1 MARVSWSQSSLVSAW
16 NATGN
21 HVYPT
26 YFDALIKDW
35 VRHLP
40 CNGANATAEASARCK
55 PLGAPAARPGP
66 VCRWDDSSKACDTG
80 TFESPWRSLEM
91 GVRMADSWPRA
102 FFAFQQALAFTT
114 DGRVLMLLGVSEHF
128 QGLLKDGGHPGEI
141 IQTHSLLVTD
151 MTVGPSL
158 PRIHSPAPTCHAG
171 HSVVVPS
178 PPDGPL
184 WGVARSGSDLG
195 TLSLAL

>member
-40 CNGANATAEASARCK
+40 CNGANATAEAIARCK
-55 PLGAPAARPGP
+55 PLGAPASRPGP
-66 VCRWDDSSKACDTG
+66 VCRWDDTTLGGACDTG

-102 FFAFQQALAFTT
+102 FFAFQQAPAFTT

-141 IQTHSLLVTD
+141 IHTHFIL
-151 MTVGPSL
+151 
-158 PRIHSPAPTCHAG
+158 C
-171 HSVVVPS
+171 
-178 PPDGPL
+178 
-184 WGVARSGSDLG
+184 W
-195 TLSLAL
+195 